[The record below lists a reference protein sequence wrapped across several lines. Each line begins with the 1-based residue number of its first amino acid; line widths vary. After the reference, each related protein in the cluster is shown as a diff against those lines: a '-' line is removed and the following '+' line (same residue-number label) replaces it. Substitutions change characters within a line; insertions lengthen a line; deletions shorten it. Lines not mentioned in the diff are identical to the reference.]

1 MIERLQ
7 EISVAEIT
15 SWKQELI
22 AETVAKRDL
31 EYGQIVS
38 DKKLLE
44 RAKIE
49 YMLDIEEN
57 IENII
62 DEDYLRTVWCACLE
76 YCKTESS

>member
-49 YMLDIEEN
+49 
-57 IENII
+57 
-62 DEDYLRTVWCACLE
+62 
-76 YCKTESS
+76 